1 MYAFIYQPPLL
12 CMHIFCLQYNFILSN
27 GLYFAAIWTCSVVR
41 YVRKVEKEWKKSS
54 NRIYSNGFK
63 LNNCNYRL
71 FGNLNSQYHAT
82 YNICLESERK
92 LCSIVIILLP
102 LLLTPLSLLISI
114 KNCGKKNYS
123 FEVHNCK
130 FSQNNLSFMAF

>member
-1 MYAFIYQPPLL
+1 MDYTLL
-12 CMHIFCLQYNFILSN
+12 QFELAQY
-27 GLYFAAIWTCSVVR
+27 
-41 YVRKVEKEWKKSS
+41 KVCEEGRERMEKSS

-92 LCSIVIILLP
+92 LCSIVIILLS
-102 LLLTPLSLLISI
+102 LLQTPLSLLISI
-114 KNCGKKNYS
+114 KKIVEKELFVRS
-123 FEVHNCK
+123 A
-130 FSQNNLSFMAF
+130 QL